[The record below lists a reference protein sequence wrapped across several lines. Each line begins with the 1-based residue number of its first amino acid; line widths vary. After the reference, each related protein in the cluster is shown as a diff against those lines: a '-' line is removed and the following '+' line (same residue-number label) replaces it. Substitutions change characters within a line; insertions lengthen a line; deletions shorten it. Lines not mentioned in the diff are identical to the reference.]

1 MSLAAVILNYN
12 DAQTTIDA
20 ASRVGGFSCVDH
32 VVIVNNASTD
42 ESAVRIAETFDLE
55 LSGLEQTSPADDISG
70 LWKSANE
77 AGIAVTLIRT
87 VRNGGYGYGNNLG
100 VRYAYEQIHA
110 SEVLIANPDASISE
124 ETVREMQEVLKD
136 DQDVAIV
143 GAVMKDDGSSE
154 ISYAEF
160 TAAGWCRRTLLK
172 EVLHSGPLSKRIF
185 RKQLEYSDN
194 YYRDKDRIPVY
205 AVHGSLLMVSA
216 ERFLSVGGYDTD
228 MFLYMEEYVLGCRMG
243 NSGWKTVLLPLHY
256 QHSGSHS
263 ITGAGL
269 DAVRRQ
275 QLRQQ
280 SERIYYRK
288 YLGTG
293 PGSMALIRLFQW
305 IVLAE
310 TWAAAGLHRL

>member
-32 VVIVNNASTD
+32 VVIVDNASPD
-42 ESAVRIAETFDLE
+42 ESAVRIAEMLDLG
-55 LSGLEQTSPADDISG
+55 LSALKTISPAEEISG
-70 LWKSANE
+70 LWKTPNE
-77 AGIAVTLIRT
+77 ADRQITLIRT

-100 VRYAYEQIHA
+100 VRYAYEQVHA
-110 SEVLIANPDASISE
+110 EEVLIANPDASFSE
-124 ETVREMQEVLKD
+124 ETVRKMREILQA
-136 DQDVAIV
+136 DQDVAVV
-143 GAVMKDDGSSE
+143 GAVMKNDGSSG
-154 ISYAEF
+154 ISYEEF

-172 EVLHSGPLSKRIF
+172 EVLHSGPLSKRVF
-185 RKQLEYSDN
+185 RRQLEYPDN
-194 YYRDKDRIPVY
+194 YYRDKDRVPVY

-216 ERFLSVGGYDTD
+216 PRFLFAGGFDTD

-243 NSGWKTVLLPLHY
+243 NSGWKTVLLPLSY

-263 ITGAGL
+263 ITGAGF

-275 QLRQQ
+275 RFRQQ

-288 YLGTG
+288 YLGAG

-310 TWAAAGLHRL
+310 TWAAAGMHRL

>member
-32 VVIVNNASTD
+32 VGIVDKSSTD

-55 LSGLEQTSPADDISG
+55 QCDYKQSSLAEEVSG
-70 LWKSANE
+70 LWKSSDE
-77 AGIAVTLIRT
+77 TDLHITLIRT

-100 VRYAYEQIHA
+100 IRCAYGQVHA
-110 SEVLIANPDASISE
+110 ATALIANPDSFVSE
-124 ETVREMQEVLKD
+124 ETVRRMREVLQE
-136 DQDVAIV
+136 DQDVAVV
-143 GAVMKDDGSSE
+143 GAVMKNDGSSG
-154 ISYAEF
+154 ISYEEF
-160 TAAGWCRRTLLK
+160 TVAGWCKRTLLQ
-172 EVLHSGPLSKRIF
+172 EVLHSGPLSKRVF
-185 RKQLEYSDN
+185 RSQLEYPDN
-194 YYRDKDRIPVY
+194 YYRDRDRIPVF

-228 MFLYMEEYVLGCRMG
+228 MFLYMEEYVLGCRME
-243 NSGWKTVLLPLHY
+243 NAGWKTALLPLHY

-263 ITGAGL
+263 ITGAGF

-275 QLRQQ
+275 RFRQQ
-280 SERIYYRK
+280 SECIYYRK
-288 YLGTG
+288 YLGAR
-293 PGSMALIRLFQW
+293 PGSVVLIRIFQR

-310 TWAAAGLHRL
+310 TWAAAALRRI